1 MHLNQIAERGRQP
14 SISMFVIFH
23 SITNSPKTKLTLTK
37 ADYFIIFPKTLCF
50 GFQNKQRVVKEA
62 DQNEI
67 QRIEVKNT
75 AGDEEEGEDKHDVF
89 IHIEALT

>member
-1 MHLNQIAERGRQP
+1 MLITSSFSRKLCV
-14 SISMFVIFH
+14 SI
-23 SITNSPKTKLTLTK
+23 ITDCS
-37 ADYFIIFPKTLCF
+37 